1 MRGFARSEYEAR
13 LKQAQ
18 DLMAAHDLSALLL
31 TTEAE
36 IRYFTGFFT
45 RFWESPSR
53 PWYLVLPAA
62 GLPIA
67 VIPSIG
73 AALMGQTWVSDIR
86 TWRAPV
92 PMDDGVSL
100 LTDTLN
106 EVAGAGRI
114 GLPSGPET
122 YLRTP
127 QDDWQRIT
135 AGLKGTVVSD
145 GGITAR
151 LRAVKSD
158 AEIAKIET
166 ACTIAGRA
174 FARVPQIAQQGRALS
189 AVFRDFQG
197 LLLAEG
203 ADWVPYLAGGAG
215 PDGYGD
221 VISPASDQPLKG
233 GDVLMLDTGAVF
245 DGYFCDYDRNFTVG
259 PASQVAR
266 DAHCRLIDA
275 VDAAADIARPGTTAA
290 QVFHAMDKIVTG
302 GAGGSDAGRLGHGLG
317 MQLTEGLSLIAS
329 DHTVLAPGMVIT
341 LEPGIDTGNGRMM
354 VHEEDIAITETGCR
368 FLSPR
373 ADRALVPLT

>member
-1 MRGFARSEYEAR
+1 MRGFARAEYEGR
-13 LKQAQ
+13 LAQAQ
-18 DLMAAHDLSALLL
+18 DLMAAHGLSALLL

-36 IRYFTGFFT
+36 IRYFTGFLT

-73 AALMGQTWVSDIR
+73 AALMAQTWVSDIR

-266 DAHCRLIDA
+266 DAHARLIDA

-329 DHTVLAPGMVIT
+329 DHTVLVPGMVIT
-341 LEPGIDTGNGRMM
+341 LEPGIDTGSGRMM

-373 ADRALVPLT
+373 ADRALAQLT